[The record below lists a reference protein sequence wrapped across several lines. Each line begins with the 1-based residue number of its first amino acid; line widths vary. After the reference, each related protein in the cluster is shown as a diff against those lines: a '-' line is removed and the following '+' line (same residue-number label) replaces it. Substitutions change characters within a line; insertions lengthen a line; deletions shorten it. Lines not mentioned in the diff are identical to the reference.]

1 MSFFAQLPQVT
12 KNLLILNIL
21 MFIMN
26 LVLLNK
32 GIDLNEL
39 LGAYFLTSP
48 NFEPYQV
55 VTYMFM
61 HDNGNFMHILVNML
75 MLVMFGAHLERVWGA
90 KRFFLFYVSC
100 AVGAYLLYNGLGVYQ
115 MLMAKAEL
123 KGIVDFTTVN
133 NIIYN
138 SDSLVELNANVNS
151 YLYRLPQF
159 TQENWNVLQQY
170 IQLGITP
177 MVGASGALFGIMTG
191 FAILFPNTELM
202 LLFPPI
208 PIKAKYLIGAYLL
221 FEIYNSIMMI
231 DDSVAHLAHVGGAIV
246 GIVFVLYWRKKDRN
260 HFW

>member
-1 MSFFAQLPQVT
+1 MSFFGQLPQVT
-12 KNLLILNIL
+12 KNLLILNVL
-21 MFIMN
+21 MFILN

-32 GIDLNEL
+32 GYDLNEI
-39 LGAYFLTSP
+39 LGAYFITSP

-61 HDNGNFMHILVNML
+61 HDNNNFMHILLNML
-75 MLVMFGAHLERVWGA
+75 VLVMFGSHLESIWGA
-90 KRFFLFYVSC
+90 KRFFIFYVSC

-115 MLMAKAEL
+115 MLTIKNNL
-123 KGIVDFTTVN
+123 KGIVDFTAIN
-133 NIIYN
+133 NIIEN
-138 SDSLVELNANVNS
+138 SNSLKDLDSGINS
-151 YLYRLPQF
+151 YIDRLPNF
-159 TQENWNVLQQY
+159 IEENWDELQQY

-202 LLFPPI
+202 LLFLPI

-246 GIVFVLYWRKKDRN
+246 GIIFVLYWRKKDRN

>member
-1 MSFFAQLPQVT
+1 MSFFGHLPQVT

-21 MFIMN
+21 MFILN

-32 GIDLNEL
+32 GYDLNEI
-39 LGAYFLTSP
+39 LGAYFITSP

-61 HDNGNFMHILVNML
+61 HDNNNFMHILVNML
-75 MLVMFGAHLERVWGA
+75 MLVMFGAHLERIWGA
-90 KRFFLFYVSC
+90 KRFFIFYVSC

-115 MLMAKAEL
+115 MLTAKYAL
-123 KGIVDFTTVN
+123 NGIVDFTAIN
-133 NIIYN
+133 NIIEN
-138 SDSLVELNANVNS
+138 STSLTDLNSGISS
-151 YLYRLPQF
+151 YLNRLPYF
-159 TQENWNVLQQY
+159 TEENWNQLQQY

-191 FAILFPNTELM
+191 FAVLFPNTELM

-221 FEIYNSIMMI
+221 FEVYNSIMMI
-231 DDSVAHLAHVGGAIV
+231 NDSVAHLAHVGGAIV
-246 GIVFVLYWRKKDRN
+246 GIIFVLYWRKKDRN

>member
-1 MSFFAQLPQVT
+1 MSFFGQLPQVT

-21 MFIMN
+21 MFILN

-32 GIDLNEL
+32 GYDLNEI

-55 VTYMFM
+55 ITYMFM
-61 HDNGNFMHILVNML
+61 HDNNNFMHILVNML

-90 KRFFLFYVSC
+90 KRFFIFYVSC
-100 AVGAYLLYNGLGVYQ
+100 ALGAYLLYNGLGVYQ
-115 MLMAKAEL
+115 MLMAKSEL
-123 KGIVDFTTVN
+123 KGIIDFTTIN
-133 NIIYN
+133 NIIEN
-138 SDSLVELNANVNS
+138 SSSLAELNSNINS
-151 YLYRLPQF
+151 YLIQLPAIS
-159 TQENWNVLQQY
+159 ESNILALQDY
-170 IQLGITP
+170 VQLGITP
-177 MVGASGALFGIMTG
+177 MVGASGALFGIMAG
-191 FAILFPNTELM
+191 FAVLFPNTELM

-246 GIVFVLYWRKKDRN
+246 GIAFVLFWRKQDRQN
-260 HFW
+260 FW